1 MFVKAYNEEREHG
14 GINGFTP
21 SEMFL
26 MKGTRLNNSNN
37 NKKVK
42 QIKESVTHVGK

>member
-14 GINGFTP
+14 GINGYTP

-26 MKGTRLNNSNN
+26 MKGRLNSCKHNRTI
-37 NKKVK
+37 K
-42 QIKESVTHVGK
+42 QIKSVTYVGK